1 MRQTLHIFA
10 KDVRRFYPET
20 LASLAVT
27 FLFLKYYPQEWGAPG
42 IGFRSLDWL
51 PGAIT
56 ALLIVTWW
64 VLITRVIHAE
74 SLVGERQFWVT
85 RPYRWPSLF
94 AAKCLFIVAFV
105 YVPFTAAQCV
115 LLLEAGFHPSRVVPG
130 ILFNLAMATGI
141 IVLPLM
147 LLATLTSSFAK
158 MLLAVFF
165 VVILVAAIGYLST
178 LLPSSGSPDDGTWT
192 MFVVYVS
199 AVAAIIVWQYA
210 TRRTGASRWLVC
222 GVAALMAL
230 LALCVPDNYSVEKI
244 YPAHAANQPSVVELG
259 FRAGDDRESS
269 AAFDPDDKRE
279 VELSLPITISAI
291 EKTKAIR
298 VDFARVDIHADH
310 GEHFQSHWQT
320 EALTWLPG
328 ETGAVIR
335 LKVSRPFFE
344 QVKTLPVTIDLSL
357 AITAVQMGKATRII
371 IPQGEFSIPHGGI
384 CARSGIWSNDLSCRY
399 AMRQPPL
406 MLIVTKFSTGAC
418 SGDKPEADGDEGLA
432 WVGNLDPDPAEFGIT
447 SVWTNNVSFL
457 RTSSENSSAEQHL
470 CAGSTLGI
478 LPYRPMSRT
487 RERLTTRAIG
497 LEHLTTKLAM

>member
-10 KDVRRFYPET
+10 KDVRRFYPEI

-27 FLFLKYYPQEWGAPG
+27 FLFLKYYPQAWGAPG
-42 IGFRSLDWL
+42 VGFRSLDWL
-51 PGAIT
+51 PGAIIG
-56 ALLIVTWW
+56 LLIVTWW

-85 RPYRWPSLF
+85 RPYRWPSLL

-105 YVPFTAAQCV
+105 YVPFLAAQCV

-130 ILFNLAMATGI
+130 ILFNLAMVTGI

-147 LLATLTSSFAK
+147 LIASVTSSFAK

-165 VVILVAAIGYLST
+165 VVIFVAAIGSLST
-178 LLPSSGSPDDGTWT
+178 LLPTSNSPDYGERTL
-192 MFVVYVS
+192 FGLYVYTVM
-199 AVAAIIVWQYA
+199 AIIVCQYA
-210 TRRTGASRWLVC
+210 TRRTGATRWMVC
-222 GVAALMAL
+222 GLAVLMAL
-230 LALCVPDNYSVEKI
+230 TIFWPDNYTVQKM
-244 YPAHAANQPSVVELG
+244 YPVHAANQLSVVELG
-259 FRAGDDRESS
+259 FRAGDDSES
-269 AAFDPDDKRE
+269 AAEIDPDDKRE
-279 VELSLPITISAI
+279 VELSLPITIGTI
-291 EKTKAIR
+291 EKTTAIR

-310 GEHFQSHWQT
+310 GEHFRSHWQS
-320 EALTWLPG
+320 ESLTWLPG
-328 ETGAVIR
+328 QTGAVIR

-357 AITAVQMGKATRII
+357 AITTVQMGKPTRII
-371 IPQGEFSIPHGGI
+371 IPQGQFSIPHGGI

-399 AMRQPPL
+399 AMRRPHL

-432 WVGNLDPDPAEFGIT
+432 WVGNLEPDPAEFGIT
-447 SVWTNNVSFL
+447 SVWADNISFA
-457 RTSSENSSAEQHL
+457 RTSSENSRAEQHL

-478 LPYRPMSRT
+478 LPYRPVQRT
-487 RERLTTRAIG
+487 QERLTTRAVG
-497 LEHLTTKLAM
+497 LEHLATKLAM